1 MVGGESTAGCRSCLP
16 QRSNPVTITV
26 LIADDQ
32 LLLRAGFR
40 KLLDGEPGISVV
52 ADVGNGQQAIQQ
64 VEQLRPDV
72 VLMDIRMPIL
82 DGIEATRQ
90 ITARFPG
97 TAVLVLTTYDLDE
110 YVYAALDAG
119 ASGFL
124 LKDSPPDELIAALR
138 VVARG
143 DALIAPAITRRLI
156 AEFSARAPRADTR
169 PLPPI
174 SDRERQVLIGVAR
187 GLSNSELAAELF
199 IGEATVKTHVSSLLT
214 KLACRDRVQLVVCAY
229 EHGVVRPGST

>member
-1 MVGGESTAGCRSCLP
+1 MALK
-16 QRSNPVTITV
+16 V

-40 KLLDGEPGISVV
+40 KLLDGEQDITVV
-52 ADVGNGQQAIQQ
+52 GDVGDGLQA
-64 VEQLRPDV
+64 VEQVGHLEPDV
-72 VLMDIRMPIL
+72 VLMDIRMPVL
-82 DGIEATRQ
+82 DGIEATRR

-110 YVYAALDAG
+110 YVYAALEAG

-124 LKDSPPDELIAALR
+124 LKDCLPDELIAAIR
-138 VVARG
+138 IVARG

-156 AEFSARAPRADTR
+156 VEFTARAARAGAR
-169 PLPPI
+169 ALPPI
-174 SDRERQVLIGVAR
+174 SDREREVLIGVAR
-187 GLSNSELAAELF
+187 GLSNAELAAELF

-214 KLACRDRVQLVVCAY
+214 KLGCRDRVQLVVRAY
-229 EHGVVRPGST
+229 EAGLVVPGGG